1 MEEQVIPI
9 PIELIINQ
17 FAQTIPGNEEPRK
30 LYRKTERSIKT
41 KAKERI
47 KGRHSEKGT
56 SSQMEGEQTAGN
68 AQLKV
73 GRQTSEKI

>member
-47 KGRHSEKGT
+47 KGRNIT
-56 SSQMEGEQTAGN
+56 N
-68 AQLKV
+68 
-73 GRQTSEKI
+73 